1 MKTVSNAT
9 QKHPAS
15 AKRSGKWPT
24 VRKAFL
30 KDHPNCA
37 VCGGNKKV
45 EVHHKH
51 PFHVHPELELE
62 PTNFISLCEN
72 DKDGVNCHLLFGH
85 LGNFKS
91 VNLSVEAD
99 AENWNKK
106 ITYRPKNATE
116 VC

>member
-1 MKTVSNAT
+1 MLQRNIRRIGEAVGLMAEGK
-9 QKHPAS
+9 
-15 AKRSGKWPT
+15 KRL
-24 VRKAFL
+24 VA
-30 KDHPNCA
+30 DHPNCA

-62 PTNFISLCEN
+62 PSNFITLCEN

-99 AENWNKK
+99 AENWKNK
-106 ITYRPKNATE
+106 IDHVDDSSSVTS
-116 VC
+116 